1 MHQTSSAGRS
11 MLNGDNVGMYKYIQ
25 ESFQKEYKER
35 SAIYRQRI
43 TAWRKLG
50 TVARID
56 RPTNLARARSLGF
69 KAKDGYFMARVIMGR
84 GSRKRPHP
92 WGGRK
97 PAKNVAYLSP
107 GKSLQRQ
114 AEEKAARVFR
124 NLEVL
129 NSYWVAQDG
138 TKKFFEVIL
147 VDRPLAPGQAKGRA
161 FRGLTSAGR
170 KGRQS
175 ITFGTITK

>member
-1 MHQTSSAGRS
+1 
-11 MLNGDNVGMYKYIQ
+11 MYKYIQ
-25 ESFQKEYKER
+25 ESFQQEYKER
-35 SAIYRQRI
+35 SSIYRQRI
-43 TAWRKLG
+43 TAWKKLG

-56 RPTNLARARSLGF
+56 RPTNLARARSLGY
-69 KAKDGYFMARVIMGR
+69 KAKEGYFMARVIMGR

-107 GKSLQRQ
+107 GKALQRT

-129 NSYWVAQDG
+129 NSYWVGQDG
-138 TKKFFEVIL
+138 TKKFFEIIL
-147 VDRPLAPGQAKGRA
+147 VDRKLSPGQAKGRA
-161 FRGLTSAGR
+161 FRGLTSAG
-170 KGRQS
+170 KKSRQS
-175 ITFGTITK
+175 ITFGKVPE